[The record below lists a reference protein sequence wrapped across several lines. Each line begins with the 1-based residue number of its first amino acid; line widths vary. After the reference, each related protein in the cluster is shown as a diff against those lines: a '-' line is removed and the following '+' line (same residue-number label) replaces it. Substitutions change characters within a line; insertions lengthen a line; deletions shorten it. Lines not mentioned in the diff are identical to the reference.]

1 MSRICLVGAGSIARA
16 HAEAIAALPGLSI
29 ACIVDPSI
37 AAAARL
43 ARDFGAVAHYTSIAE
58 ALAGVGFDRAHVL
71 VPPDLHAPVTAELI
85 AAGKPALVEKPLTAS
100 TEEADAL
107 LAQAKAADVV
117 IGVNQNFVHHPAF
130 AALRRA
136 VEAGEYGRPRFVSCL
151 YNVPLRQLKGRQF
164 SHWMFRKPGN
174 ILLEQAVHPLSQ
186 IVALAGEIGPFAA
199 LPGPS
204 VPLSPGAELVTSL
217 DISLDCARL
226 PAQLRFAV
234 GAEFP
239 CWQITVICDDGV
251 LTADMFN
258 NRLIRQGRTRW
269 LEALDQA
276 ISGLATARGVAVT
289 SVRNFIDYARG
300 QAKLGPNRSAFLLSM
315 QGSIQ
320 AFHAALDAG
329 KTPELDA
336 AFGAALVRFCDTIAE
351 RVFPKTAPVVLAPK
365 SEGPPDIALLGGTGF
380 IGTHLVEALVARGQ
394 HVRVMARNVAN
405 LPAVF
410 GHQNVTL
417 CRGDIRDEAQ
427 VEAAIGSAPIV
438 VNLAH
443 GGGGADFAAI
453 EAAMVGGAEKIARIC
468 QKLGVRRMIHVGS
481 IASLYCGP
489 DAGTIT
495 GATPPDPRETER
507 GDYARAKVLAD
518 RMLLR
523 LFQTEKLPV
532 VILRPGLVVG
542 EGTSPFH
549 SGLGFFN
556 TEQHCIGW
564 NAGTNPLP
572 FVLVQDVATAI
583 IGAATAPGIEGRC
596 YNIVGDVQPSARDY
610 LAWLARALGRPLRF
624 HPQSPR
630 ALWLEDIGKWL
641 VKRAAGR
648 KVAMPPLRD
657 FLSRGLMARFDC
669 ADAKRDLSWQPEATE
684 AGFIARAIDVHRG

>member
-16 HAEAIAALPGLSI
+16 HAEAIAALPGLGI
-29 ACIVDPSI
+29 ACIVDPNL

-43 ARDFGAVAHYTSIAE
+43 AKDFGGVAHYGSIAE
-58 ALAGVGFDRAHVL
+58 ALAGVGFERAHVL
-71 VPPDLHAPVTAELI
+71 VPPDLHAAVTAELI
-85 AAGKPALVEKPLTAS
+85 AAGKPALVEKPITSSTA
-100 TEEADAL
+100 EADAL
-107 LAQAKAADVV
+107 LAQAKTAGVV
-117 IGVNQNFVHHPAF
+117 VGVNQNFVHHPAF

-136 VEAGEYGRPRFVSCL
+136 IDAGEYGRPRFVSCL

-186 IVALAGEIGPFAA
+186 IVALAGAIGDFTAM
-199 LPGPS
+199 PGPA
-204 VPLSPGAELVTSL
+204 VPLSPGAELVTRIDVSL
-217 DISLDCARL
+217 ACAQL
-226 PAQLRFAV
+226 PAQLHFAV
-234 GAEFP
+234 GQEFP
-239 CWQITVICDDGV
+239 CWQITVVCDDGV
-251 LTADMFN
+251 LVADMFA
-258 NRLIRQGRTRW
+258 NRLIRQGRTKW

-276 ISGLATARGVAVT
+276 VSGLASARGIACA
-289 SVRNFIDYARG
+289 SVRNFVDYARA
-300 QAKLGPNRSAFLLSM
+300 QSKLGPNRSPFLLSM
-315 QGSIQ
+315 QGSIG

-329 KTPELDA
+329 KMPELDA
-336 AFGAALVRFCDTIAE
+336 AFGADLVRVCDTIAA
-351 RVFPKTAPVVLAPK
+351 RVFPQTAPVVLAPK
-365 SEGPPDIALLGGTGF
+365 SEAAADVAILGGSGF

-394 HVRVMARNVAN
+394 HVRVMARNLAN

-417 CRGDIRDEAQ
+417 CRGDIRNAEQ
-427 VEAAIGSAPIV
+427 VEAAIGAAPVV

-468 QKLGVRRMIHVGS
+468 LKLGVRRMIHVGS

-489 DAGTIT
+489 DAGVIT

-523 LFQTEKLPV
+523 LHATEKLPV

-542 EGTSPFH
+542 IGTSPFH

-564 NAGTNPLP
+564 NAGLNPLP
-572 FVLVQDVATAI
+572 WVLAQDVASAI
-583 IGAATAPGIEGRC
+583 IGAADAPGIDGRC
-596 YNIVGDVQPSARDY
+596 YNIVGDVQPSARTY
-610 LAWLARALGRPLRF
+610 LGWLAHALGRPLRF
-624 HPQSPR
+624 HPQTPR
-630 ALWLEDIGKWL
+630 LLWLEDMGKWL

-648 KVAMPPLRD
+648 KVGMPPMRD

-669 ADAKRDLSWQPEATE
+669 TDAKRDLAWTPEANE